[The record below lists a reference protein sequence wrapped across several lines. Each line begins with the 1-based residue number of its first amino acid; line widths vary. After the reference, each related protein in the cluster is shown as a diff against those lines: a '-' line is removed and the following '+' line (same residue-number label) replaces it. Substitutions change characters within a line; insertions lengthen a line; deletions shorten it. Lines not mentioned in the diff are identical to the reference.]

1 MWNTRASFF
10 YMIPWWV
17 ATSPPSQYRGKV
29 ELEASVLCLS
39 LRQRIKDDIL
49 LLAWKKRR
57 NSVQAVLHETEQKE
71 ANKNPFGNFIEV
83 FPFGSVPLKT
93 FLPDGDI
100 DLTALTQSNMEEN
113 LAQHICSILQDNRQ
127 NPGFIVQ
134 NVQYIPAQ
142 VKIVKCTVNDIPV
155 DISFNQM
162 AGLSALC
169 FLEKVNQL
177 IGKDH
182 LFKRSIILIKS
193 WCYYE
198 SRILGAHHG
207 LISTYALETMILHII
222 NVFHSSLC
230 GPLSVLHKF
239 LDYYSTF
246 DWANYCITITGPLPI
261 SSLPAGFAGTPE
273 TDGDEFL
280 LSRDFLRYC
289 RESYCASLQF
299 PEVGDNAFPVKN
311 MNIVD
316 PLKVHN
322 NLGRSVSK
330 GNFHR
335 IRCALIYGTQTFGE
349 VLMLPGEKMGI
360 GLENFFVNT
369 LNRNGR
375 GQRPDVQVPVH
386 AFGTGKSEV
395 SRLSGD
401 FDVYCN
407 GLLYSQWYHY
417 YALNVP
423 VMPATTVS
431 SPSQTP
437 KHGAWDALR
446 WFVRCKRNTFYRKG
460 TNFFIPRLQFA
471 HPFALQLPA
480 AYGIDNMT
488 KSRGT
493 GTYIPNMARQS
504 YGEMQPCTS
513 KRNHKPSNSPKENDP
528 IENGRGNGSRHDL
541 GLSTEQFP
549 PLPSTKRTA
558 AAGPSRPPALKS
570 LVLKNGGSQCLSAI
584 KFGCYEGP
592 LPAGTHSSPPS
603 LKDPKLCIP
612 SVEKQ
617 KQKDLCERKRAPGEP
632 FQLQDN
638 EDFPPLLPM

>member
-1 MWNTRASFF
+1 
-10 YMIPWWV
+10 
-17 ATSPPSQYRGKV
+17 
-29 ELEASVLCLS
+29 
-39 LRQRIKDDIL
+39 
-49 LLAWKKRR
+49 
-57 NSVQAVLHETEQKE
+57 
-71 ANKNPFGNFIEV
+71 
-83 FPFGSVPLKT
+83 
-93 FLPDGDI
+93 
-100 DLTALTQSNMEEN
+100 MEEN
-113 LAQHICSILQDNRQ
+113 LAQYICSILQDNRL
-127 NPGFIVQ
+127 NAGFIVQ

-169 FLEKVNQL
+169 FLEKVDQL
-177 IGKDH
+177 IGEDH
-182 LFKRSIILIKS
+182 LLKRSIILIKA

-230 GPLSVLHKF
+230 GPLSVLYKF
-239 LDYYSTF
+239 LDYYSSTF
-246 DWANYCITITGPLPI
+246 DWANYCITISGPVPI
-261 SSLPAGFAGTPE
+261 SSLPAVFAGTPE
-273 TDGDEFL
+273 TDGDELL

-289 RESYCASLQF
+289 RETFCASLQSL
-299 PEVGDNAFPVKN
+299 EIGANAFPVKY

-335 IRCALIYGTQTFGE
+335 IRCALTYGTQTLGE
-349 VLMLPGEKMGI
+349 VLMLPGENMGI
-360 GLENFFVNT
+360 GLEKFFVNT

-375 GQRPDVQVPVH
+375 GQRPDVQIPVH

-401 FDVYCN
+401 FDVYYN
-407 GLLYSQWYHY
+407 ALLYSQWYHY

-446 WFVRCKRNTFYRKG
+446 LFVRCKRNTFYRKG
-460 TNFFIPRLQFA
+460 MNVFIPRLQFV

-493 GTYIPNMARQS
+493 GTYIPYMTHQS
-504 YGEMQPCTS
+504 YSEMQACTS
-513 KRNHKPSNSPKENDP
+513 KRRRNHKPSTLVPSQNLRKENDP
-528 IENGRGNGSRHDL
+528 IENNRLSENSPNENDPRGNGNCPDL

-549 PLPSTKRTA
+549 LLPSTKRTT
-558 AAGPSRPPALKS
+558 AAGPSRSPAFKS
-570 LVLKNGGSQCLSAI
+570 PVPENGGSQFLSAI
-584 KFGCYEGP
+584 KFGCYEGSS
-592 LPAGTHSSPPS
+592 THSPSPS
-603 LKDPKLCIP
+603 LKDPRLCMP
-612 SVEKQ
+612 LVEK
-617 KQKDLCERKRAPGEP
+617 KKKKELCERKRAPREP
-632 FQLQDN
+632 FQLQDD
-638 EDFPPLLPM
+638 EDFPLLSM